1 MSAAKSMLIDEK
13 CAELAEHFMADV
25 KGHTADHVREL
36 AEAFQTA
43 AEDHCSMAEADAEQA
58 REDNSQ
64 FGVGA

>member
-1 MSAAKSMLIDEK
+1 MAPKLKMVDQACIDI
-13 CAELAEHFMADV
+13 AEHFMADV
-25 KGHTADHVREL
+25 KGHTAKHVRDL
-36 AEAFQTA
+36 AEAFQEA